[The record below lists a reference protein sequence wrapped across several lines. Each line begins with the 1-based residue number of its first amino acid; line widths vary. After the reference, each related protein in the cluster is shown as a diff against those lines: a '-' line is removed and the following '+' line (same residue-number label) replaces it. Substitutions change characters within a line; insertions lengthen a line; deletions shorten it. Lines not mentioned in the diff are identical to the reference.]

1 MSLLQ
6 ATDACHRVASLLLLL
21 LLTTTAS
28 GLNLRIVLCGV
39 ERCRYQVQWPCC
51 LQKGL
56 PYRLMKPN
64 HHTNVSLSPLESE
77 IIEEQ

>member
-1 MSLLQ
+1 MCCHSEAGAINGSL
-6 ATDACHRVASLLLLL
+6 AAEEGGVALCLTAYRSTFGLPLL
-21 LLTTTAS
+21 AH
-28 GLNLRIVLCGV
+28 N
-39 ERCRYQVQWPCC
+39 RYQVQWPCC